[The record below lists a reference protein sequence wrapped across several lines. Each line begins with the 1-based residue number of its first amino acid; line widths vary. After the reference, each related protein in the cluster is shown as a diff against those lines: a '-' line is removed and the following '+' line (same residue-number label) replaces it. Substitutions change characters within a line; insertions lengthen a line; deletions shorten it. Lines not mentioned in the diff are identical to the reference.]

1 MEAIKTMTVA
11 EAKLQHIVEESNF
24 NRNQL
29 DTTSTKLDQV
39 MSIIDNHIQNLDDTF
54 VKTHD
59 PKTKETAY
67 RTVLAIRNLREDI
80 AKVVER
86 ED

>member
-1 MEAIKTMTVA
+1 MEAIKTISNM
-11 EAKLQHIVEESNF
+11 EMKLQHITEENSF

-29 DTTSTKLDQV
+29 DTASTKLDQV
-39 MSIIDNHIQNLDDTF
+39 MAIIDNHIQNLDDTF

-67 RTVLAIRNLREDI
+67 RTVLAMRNLREDI
-80 AKVVER
+80 SKVVER
-86 ED
+86 EE